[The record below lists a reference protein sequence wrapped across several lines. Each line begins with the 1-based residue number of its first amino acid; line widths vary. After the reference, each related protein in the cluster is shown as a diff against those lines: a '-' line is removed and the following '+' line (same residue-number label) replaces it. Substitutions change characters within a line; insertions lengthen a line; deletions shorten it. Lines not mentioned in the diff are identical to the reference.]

1 MAKAFQTDAFQTNA
15 FQSPEAEQNVGQGA
29 IAVTGTLVKGLVRL
43 LYATVGGAYRTFKE
57 HINKYRKF
65 KQGGDYRRFKE

>member
-1 MAKAFQTDAFQTNA
+1 MAKAFQTNA
-15 FQSPEAEQNVGQGA
+15 FQADAFQ
-29 IAVTGTLVKGLVRL
+29 LLRR

-57 HINKYRKF
+57 VTKPYRKF